1 MSDGSAENCPEEA
14 IKVVEAYEANKT
26 PKFIRV
32 LTVCAY
38 LICVS
43 LAAIMLSIYYV
54 FLWDPKPMD
63 PNAIHSNTGG
73 AGGGAPSHAPA
84 HSRKH

>member
-1 MSDGSAENCPEEA
+1 MSDSSNENCNEEA
-14 IKVVEAYEANKT
+14 MRTVEAYEANKT
-26 PKFIRV
+26 SKFIRV

-43 LAAIMLSIYYV
+43 LAAIMLSIYYI
-54 FLWDPKPMD
+54 FLWDPKPHD
-63 PNAIHSNTGG
+63 PNSIHSGS
-73 AGGGAPSHAPA
+73 GGGTAHSSTAT

>member
-1 MSDGSAENCPEEA
+1 MSDVLSDGQNDQA
-14 IKVVEAYEANKT
+14 INAVEAYEANKT

-43 LAAIMLSIYYV
+43 SAAIMLSIYYI
-54 FLWDPKPMD
+54 FLWEPKRHDPSA
-63 PNAIHSNTGG
+63 AISHGSGG
-73 AGGGAPSHAPA
+73 VH
-84 HSRKH
+84 RKH

>member
-1 MSDGSAENCPEEA
+1 MSDAPSDGPSEQA
-14 IKVVEAYEANKT
+14 INAVEAYEANKT

-43 LAAIMLSIYYV
+43 LAAIMLSAYYL
-54 FLWDPKPMD
+54 FLWEPKRQDPST
-63 PNAIHSNTGG
+63 AVSHGS
-73 AGGGAPSHAPA
+73 GGAPH
-84 HSRKH
+84 RKH